1 MAQSRIL
8 TTTLVF
14 ALAVLGVACGETY
27 RPVAQPL
34 EGIQPSPAAAHSVI
48 AVSTDG
54 IAASQRSN
62 GSASNINV
70 SGDSIQGNL
79 VVGLVP
85 AHAGLTSDGS
95 KLYVANSGEDS
106 VSANSTSS
114 PTVVAATV
122 SLPPSPGAAITAVS
136 GDGTTATYTYNG
148 SAGTFSVG
156 DTVFVTGCATGGF
169 NGVYTITAAS
179 GNTFSAANS
188 TSGADNPEFGG
199 AQAKTPNAVFV
210 NTADTSNVYVAGYAT
225 NSVYAINT
233 GTNVVSMTIP
243 VGARPVSLAELP
255 NRQQIYVANQGSG
268 TISVINTVNNT
279 VTQTISPAAGAVP
292 VWVAAKADS
301 TRVYVLDANGM
312 IYGINPVTNT
322 LICSAT
328 TAPLCPAPTGAG
340 SNFLLFDPVLNRL
353 YVTNPTNSEVAV
365 LDASVDP
372 PKILNTINLATA
384 AASVCSG
391 CAPTSV
397 TALGDGSRAYVA
409 AYQLVPACTDSA
421 GNAVNCVETVVGVI
435 DGPSG
440 MLRSVLPQP
449 SLTITGVSAA
459 NSAATYTYVQNT
471 AQAPQAG
478 DNVVIAGMSSAA
490 NNGAFL
496 VSAVSPGA
504 FTVSNTS
511 AVAATGETGTGT
523 VVGAA
528 ASSTGCGPQAGPPPS
543 LWQPG
548 TARFRVSIAS
558 SGGGTNSNFKVYVGQ
573 CDAGSVAVINT
584 FPANGNASDTYS
596 GVSLDAPLSSFPPLS
611 GGVPPAQNPVFVVA
625 GP

>member
-1 MAQSRIL
+1 MRMLRRSNAPLAPVRIFK
-8 TTTLVF
+8 TAVTLGLAALF
-14 ALAVLGVACGETY
+14 AACGETY

-48 AVSTDG
+48 AVNTDG
-54 IAASQRSN
+54 IATSQRSN

-79 VVGLVP
+79 IVGLVP

-106 VSANSTSS
+106 VSANTTSS

-122 SLPPSPGAAITAVS
+122 SLPPSPGAAITAVT
-136 GDGTTATYTYNG
+136 GDGTTATYTYNAA
-148 SAGTFSVG
+148 AGTFSVG
-156 DTVFVTGCATGGF
+156 DTVFVTGAATGGF
-169 NGVYTITAAS
+169 NGVYTVTAAS

-188 TSGADNPEFGG
+188 TSGTDNPEFGG

-210 NTADTSNVYVAGYAT
+210 NTADTSNVYVAGYTT

-243 VGARPVSLAELP
+243 VGVHPVSLAELP
-255 NRQQIYVANQGSG
+255 NKQQIYVANQGSG
-268 TISVINTVNNT
+268 TISVISTVNNT
-279 VTQTISPAAGAVP
+279 VTQTISPTAGAVP

-312 IYGINPVTNT
+312 IYGINPVTNS
-322 LICSAT
+322 LICSPT

-365 LDASVDP
+365 LDANVDP
-372 PKILNTINLATA
+372 PRVMNTIDLATA

-409 AYQLVPACTDSA
+409 AYQLVPGCTDSA
-421 GNAVNCVETVVGVI
+421 GNAVNCVNPLVAVL
-435 DGPSG
+435 DGPS
-440 MLRSVLPQP
+440 
-449 SLTITGVSAA
+449 
-459 NSAATYTYVQNT
+459 ATLKST
-471 AQAPQAG
+471 
-478 DNVVIAGMSSAA
+478 IAGF
-490 NNGAFL
+490 G
-496 VSAVSPGA
+496 G
-504 FTVSNTS
+504 
-511 AVAATGETGTGT
+511 
-523 VVGAA
+523 GAA
-528 ASSTGCGPQAGPPPS
+528 LSTTGCGPGSGPAPTV
-543 LWQPG
+543 WQPG
-548 TARFRVSIAS
+548 SARFRVSIAS

-584 FPANGNASDTYS
+584 FPVDGNAADTYS
-596 GVSLDAPLSSFPPLS
+596 GVSLNAPLSSFPPLS